1 MSLVDKVNV
10 FVGKIILDNGVKRV
24 VEGEDKVRVTEGS
37 NDFVDVLLDLEKEN
51 KLQHSDMVFVLW
63 DLFISW
69 AKFSIY
75 NTQIGNHFIPV
86 GTTTMVNIWAIS
98 HDQDVWVEL
107 EQFKPEHFLKYEDLP
122 IMGSDLRLTPFSSGI
137 KVCPRKATGLATV
150 ELWLAMFLQNFKWM
164 PYDSGVDLS
173 ECLKLFVEINTLS

>member
-63 DLFISW
+63 VSFFLFNLMFITSFISNN
-69 AKFSIY
+69 Y
-75 NTQIGNHFIPV
+75 
-86 GTTTMVNIWAIS
+86 
-98 HDQDVWVEL
+98 
-107 EQFKPEHFLKYEDLP
+107 
-122 IMGSDLRLTPFSSGI
+122 
-137 KVCPRKATGLATV
+137 
-150 ELWLAMFLQNFKWM
+150 
-164 PYDSGVDLS
+164 
-173 ECLKLFVEINTLS
+173 FVYFYIIL